1 MVRSVMNQAFA
12 VLFLL
17 VIILLS
23 VVGHQ
28 IAEIR
33 RRLGAQSRL
42 EAKVDLLLSHAGLTY
57 SPFDHLP
64 PTVAAAL
71 QHGDGKI
78 AVIKL
83 YREATGVG
91 LREAKD
97 IIDEVMRRTG
107 KIE

>member
-1 MVRSVMNQAFA
+1 
-12 VLFLL
+12 
-17 VIILLS
+17 
-23 VVGHQ
+23 
-28 IAEIR
+28 
-33 RRLGAQSRL
+33 
-42 EAKVDLLLSHAGLTY
+42 
-57 SPFDHLP
+57 
-64 PTVAAAL
+64 L